1 MKTKLSVSI
10 PLLLSAAFF
19 AGCNPDNNPP
29 SPVGTIPPTNGMAA
43 SLSNSKDE
51 FLAAAHQ
58 KMLDLDAKI
67 QELSNK
73 SGDLKDDAKVQADK
87 ALDELRKQRAAL
99 GKEYDN
105 LKQSSQDTWDK
116 TKAAFSAGLDDVQ
129 KAYQDAKAKFTSP

>member
-1 MKTKLSVSI
+1 
-10 PLLLSAAFF
+10 
-19 AGCNPDNNPP
+19 
-29 SPVGTIPPTNGMAA
+29 MAA